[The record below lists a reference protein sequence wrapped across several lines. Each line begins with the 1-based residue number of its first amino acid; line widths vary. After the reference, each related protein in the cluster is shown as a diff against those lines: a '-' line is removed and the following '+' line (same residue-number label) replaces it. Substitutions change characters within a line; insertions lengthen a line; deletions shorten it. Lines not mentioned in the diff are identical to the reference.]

1 MQDYT
6 DILPLKEKY
15 MKKLKELEMATNQ
28 LKEFHRDVAEKECVY
43 REAKAKGYLNQLA
56 NDQKVTVIATLV
68 AGETARIRLE
78 LKIAEGMLRSTQENI
93 KRLHS
98 NIEACRT
105 LISIAK
111 AEINIR

>member
-6 DILPLKEKY
+6 DIIPLKKKY
-15 MKKLKELEMATNQ
+15 MEKLKELENATDQ
-28 LKEFHRDVAEKECVY
+28 LAELHRDVAEKECAY
-43 REAKAKGYLNQLA
+43 REAKAKGFLNQLA
-56 NDQKVTVIATLV
+56 NDQKVTVISTIV
-68 AGETARIRLE
+68 AGETSRIRLQF
-78 LKIAEGMLRSTQENI
+78 KIAEGILKGANENI

-98 NIEACRT
+98 NVEACRT